1 MYEKILV
8 QNGFTPKEA
17 KVYMSILEYGQAT
30 MSMIARKT
38 KLERPTVYDIV
49 SRLENKGYA
58 NTIKTKGIKQVT
70 VTPPNIIIESI
81 KNSLNQA
88 EQILPDLMEMAYKS
102 PIKPRIKFY
111 EGKKGLKQ
119 VLTEY
124 SLAYDETYV
133 FSDYSTYPR
142 DVLAFIYKKIIPER
156 IRRNSFTKML
166 VINNPKHI
174 DVKKNEKKYF
184 QEHRLINFPTGTGL
198 ENLEVLLWE
207 NKIGFL
213 SFGNNEMFGMI
224 IESKSI
230 SQMLKNVHC
239 LIWQNSDK
247 L

>member
-17 KVYMSILEYGQAT
+17 KVYLSILEYGQAT

-38 KLERPTVYDIV
+38 NLERPTIYDIV

-58 NTIKTKGIKQVT
+58 STLKTKGVKHVT
-70 VTPPNIIIESI
+70 VTPPNIIFQSL
-81 KNSLNQA
+81 KNSLYQA
-88 EQILPDLMEMAYKS
+88 EKILPDLMEIAYKS

-111 EGKKGLKQ
+111 EGTKGIKQ
-119 VLTEY
+119 VLREY
-124 SLAYDETYV
+124 SHSTENAYV
-133 FSDYSTYPR
+133 ISDYITFPKE
-142 DVLAFIYKKIIPER
+142 VLDFIYKEIIPER
-156 IRRNSFTKML
+156 IRRNTFTKML
-166 VINNPKHI
+166 VVDNPKHKV
-174 DVKKNEKKYF
+174 VKTKEAKYL
-184 QEHRLINFPTGTGL
+184 QEHRLITFPPGMGL
-198 ENLEVLLWE
+198 ENQEILLWE

-230 SQMLKNVHC
+230 SQMLKSIFY
-239 LIWQNSDK
+239 LIWQNADK

>member
-8 QNGFTPKEA
+8 KNGFTPKEA

-38 KLERPTVYDIV
+38 QLERPTIYDIV
-49 SRLENKGYA
+49 SRLENKGFA
-58 NTIKTKGIKQVT
+58 STLKTKGIKQVT
-70 VTPPNIIIESI
+70 VTAPNLIIESI

-111 EGKKGLKQ
+111 EGMKGMKQ
-119 VLTEY
+119 VLSEFSFTNE
-124 SLAYDETYV
+124 DTYV
-133 FSDYSTYPR
+133 FSDYSTYPTE
-142 DVLAFIYKKIIPER
+142 LLQFIYREIIPER
-156 IRRNSFTKML
+156 IRRNSSTKML
-166 VINNPKHI
+166 VVNNPKHI
-174 DVKKNEKKYF
+174 DIKKNEKKYY
-184 QEHRLINFPTGTGL
+184 QEHRLINFPEGMGL
-198 ENLEVLLWE
+198 ENLEILLWE

-224 IESKSI
+224 VESKSI
-230 SQMLKNVHC
+230 SQMLKNIHA
-239 LIWQNSDK
+239 LIWQNANK

>member
-1 MYEKILV
+1 MYENILV
-8 QNGFTPKEA
+8 KNGFTPKEA
-17 KVYMSILEYGQAT
+17 KVYLSILEYGQAT

-49 SRLENKGYA
+49 ERLENKGFA
-58 NTIKTKGIKQVT
+58 STLKTKGIKQVT
-70 VTPPNIIIESI
+70 VTPPNLIIESI

-88 EQILPDLMEMAYKS
+88 ERILPDLMEMAYRS

-111 EGKKGLKQ
+111 EGMNGMKQ
-119 VLTEY
+119 VLSEY
-124 SLAYDETYV
+124 SLCIEETYV
-133 FSDYSTYPR
+133 FSDYETYPNE
-142 DVLAFIYKKIIPER
+142 LLNFIYKEIIPER
-156 IRRNSFTKML
+156 IRRKSPTQML
-166 VINNPKHI
+166 VVNNPKHI

-184 QEHRLINFPTGTGL
+184 QQHRLINFPEGMGL
-198 ENLEVLLWE
+198 ENLEILLWE

-230 SQMLKNVHC
+230 SKMLKNIHA
-239 LIWQNSDK
+239 LIWQNADK